1 MLNEISEVLTIESA
15 MMPYETIMPLSARAI
30 VYYSSVVKLL
40 LKSSCAKDSK
50 RTLGWLH
57 EYWEDDS
64 RWPNED

>member
-15 MMPYETIMPLSARAI
+15 MMLYETIMPLSARAI

-50 RTLGWLH
+50 RTLGWLY
-57 EYWEDDS
+57 EY
-64 RWPNED
+64 